1 MIGTIIKIKDTDVI
15 GIVAEK
21 AEVNPCGEQIYII
34 LGLNNNN
41 RRYTMR
47 LSNPYVE
54 VICK

>member
-21 AEVNPCGEQIYII
+21 AEVNPRGEQMYII
-34 LGLNNNN
+34 RGLNTN
-41 RRYTMR
+41 RRYCMR

-54 VICK
+54 IICK

>member
-1 MIGTIIKIKDTDVI
+1 MIGAIIKIKDTNVI

-21 AEVNPCGEQIYII
+21 VEVNPCGEQIYNV
-34 LGLNNNN
+34 LGLNNN